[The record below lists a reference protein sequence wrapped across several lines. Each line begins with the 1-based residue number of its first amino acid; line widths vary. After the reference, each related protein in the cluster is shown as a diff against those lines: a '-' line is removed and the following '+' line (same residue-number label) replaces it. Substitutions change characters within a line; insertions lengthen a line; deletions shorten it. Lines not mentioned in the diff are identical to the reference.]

1 MSPANDG
8 TVKLQSEQPPI
19 RRPTWQGFLGA
30 RKILILI
37 DMVMIVNRY
46 NFKEAVQYLK
56 GLDPQKQAERRDALA
71 EMLPNLLK
79 RTP

>member
-1 MSPANDG
+1 
-8 TVKLQSEQPPI
+8 
-19 RRPTWQGFLGA
+19 
-30 RKILILI
+30 
-37 DMVMIVNRY
+37 MIVNRY

-56 GLDPQKQAERRDALA
+56 GLDPQRQAEKRDALA